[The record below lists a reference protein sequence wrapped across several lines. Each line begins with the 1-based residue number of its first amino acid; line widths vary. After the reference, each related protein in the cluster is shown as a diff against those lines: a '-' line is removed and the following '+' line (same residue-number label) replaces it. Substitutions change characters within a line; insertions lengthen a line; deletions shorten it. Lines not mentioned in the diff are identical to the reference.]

1 MEAQAQAE
9 SQAHH
14 PQRVIPIV
22 ARPEPADGAQ
32 RPAQAR
38 KGRGAVS
45 NLIGRFETLRSVAED
60 DGWYREDGEPPPL
73 HTEVR
78 EERARSLIT
87 RNTSP
92 DVGFDRSINPY
103 RGCEHGCVYCYAR
116 PNHAY
121 VGLSPGL
128 DFESRLF
135 AKVNAPQ
142 LLARE
147 LCSPKYVPAP
157 MAVGVVTDAYQPIER
172 QLRLTRGCLE
182 VLERSRHPAQLITKS
197 SLIERDLDLLQPMAA
212 RAQVLVN
219 VSLTTLD
226 HGLARKMEP
235 RCASPTRRLE
245 TIRRLSQA
253 GVPVGVSVSPV
264 IPFINEPE
272 IEHILAAAY
281 EAGARWA
288 FHVVI
293 RLPWEVEHLFRQWLE
308 THFPQRTERVWAR
321 IAEMRAGA
329 GEGKIN
335 DARFGSRMTGEGVW
349 ADLIHQR
356 FAKAC
361 ERLGYASEY
370 PALSV
375 DGFVPPRPASAQGE
389 LF

>member
-1 MEAQAQAE
+1 M
-9 SQAHH
+9 
-14 PQRVIPIV
+14 
-22 ARPEPADGAQ
+22 
-32 RPAQAR
+32 
-38 KGRGAVS
+38 
-45 NLIGRFETLRSVAED
+45 
-60 DGWYREDGEPPPL
+60 
-73 HTEVR
+73 
-78 EERARSLIT
+78 
-87 RNTSP
+87 
-92 DVGFDRSINPY
+92 
-103 RGCEHGCVYCYAR
+103 
-116 PNHAY
+116 
-121 VGLSPGL
+121 
-128 DFESRLF
+128 
-135 AKVNAPQ
+135 
-142 LLARE
+142 
-147 LCSPKYVPAP
+147 CS
-157 MAVGVVTDAYQPIER
+157 
-172 QLRLTRGCLE
+172 
-182 VLERSRHPAQLITKS
+182 S
-197 SLIERDLDLLQPMAA
+197 DL
-212 RAQVLVN
+212 
-219 VSLTTLD
+219 
-226 HGLARKMEP
+226 
-235 RCASPTRRLE
+235 PTRRLE

-375 DGFVPPRPASAQGE
+375 DGFTPPRPASAQGE

>member
-9 SQAHH
+9 FKAE
-14 PQRVIPIV
+14 PRQRVIPIV
-22 ARPEPADGAQ
+22 ARPESGAG
-32 RPAQAR
+32 ATQAR

-60 DGWYREDGEPPPL
+60 DGWFHEDGAPPPL
-73 HTEVR
+73 RTEVH
-78 EERARSLIT
+78 EERARSIIT

-92 DVGFDRSINPY
+92 DIGFDRSINPY

-128 DFESRLF
+128 DFESQLY

-142 LLARE
+142 LLVRE

-172 QLRLTRGCLE
+172 QLRITRGCLE

-212 RAQVLVN
+212 RGQVFVN

-235 RCASPTRRLE
+235 RCASPKRRLE
-245 TIRRLSQA
+245 TIRRLAQA

-321 IAEMRAGA
+321 IAEMRATA
-329 GEGKIN
+329 GEGKVN

-356 FAKAC
+356 FTKAC
-361 ERLGYASEY
+361 ERVGYAAEY
-370 PALSV
+370 PDLSV
-375 DGFVPPRPASAQGE
+375 EGFAPPRPASAQGE